1 MNETQPTPAQY
12 ELFKVRVAAIV
23 RDLWEGYKE
32 RHEKATELGQPW
44 DDLAERHSAANVAG
58 TPLEIFD
65 LTGDGLVSEWLW
77 DGSDVEL
84 AEYHVRDA
92 TSAFPTGQY
101 PVPPAK
107 LHAIIALTNDQFL
120 RARAMARR
128 RAIGE
133 ADEPQAGL
141 A

>member
-1 MNETQPTPAQY
+1 MNETQPTAAQY
-12 ELFKVRVAAIV
+12 ELFKARVALIV

-32 RHEKATELGQPW
+32 RHEKAAALGQPW
-44 DDLAERHSAANVAG
+44 DDMTERQSAATVAG

-65 LTGDGLVSEWLW
+65 LTGDGLVSEWMW

-101 PVPPAK
+101 PVPPEK
-107 LHAIIALTNDQFL
+107 LRAIVSLTNEQFL
-120 RARAMARR
+120 AARGQARR

-133 ADEPQAGL
+133 GDEPQAGL